1 MSKLIKYE
9 FRKTWPAKLVVLA
22 FTLIAEIVF
31 LVGVF
36 GDNPDRTGIGIAL
49 LALTAMFG
57 IFAIGVQSLVIL
69 HRDMSTKQSY
79 MLFMT
84 PNSRW
89 AILGAKVLENGLSV
103 LLSGAFFALL
113 ALGDLSLLL
122 GKNHQLEQLWTMIQ
136 DVWRSFNAEIELN
149 QMNFLLFALFIVISW
164 VNTVMTAVL
173 ADVVACALLN
183 GKRFS
188 GLIAFILFLVLNY
201 LTAKIGSL
209 VGTGA
214 SFSDRMLIENGLEL
228 VFAVIMYLCS
238 ATIMERRLSV

>member
-103 LLSGAFFALL
+103 LLSGVFFALL

-149 QMNFLLFALFIVISW
+149 QMNFLLFALLIVVSW

-188 GLIAFILFLVLNY
+188 GLIAFILFFVLNY

-214 SFSDRMLIENGLEL
+214 SFSDRMLIESGLEL
-228 VFAVIMYLCS
+228 VFAVIRYLCS

>member
-113 ALGDLSLLL
+113 ALGDISLLL

-188 GLIAFILFLVLNY
+188 GLIAFILFFVLNY

-214 SFSDRMLIENGLEL
+214 SFSDRMLIESGLEL

-238 ATIMERRLSV
+238 GTIMERRLSV

>member
-84 PNSRW
+84 PNSR
-89 AILGAKVLENGLSV
+89 
-103 LLSGAFFALL
+103 
-113 ALGDLSLLL
+113 
-122 GKNHQLEQLWTMIQ
+122 
-136 DVWRSFNAEIELN
+136 
-149 QMNFLLFALFIVISW
+149 
-164 VNTVMTAVL
+164 
-173 ADVVACALLN
+173 
-183 GKRFS
+183 
-188 GLIAFILFLVLNY
+188 
-201 LTAKIGSL
+201 
-209 VGTGA
+209 
-214 SFSDRMLIENGLEL
+214 
-228 VFAVIMYLCS
+228 
-238 ATIMERRLSV
+238 

>member
-103 LLSGAFFALL
+103 LLSGVFFALL

-188 GLIAFILFLVLNY
+188 GLIAFILFFVLNY

-214 SFSDRMLIENGLEL
+214 SFSDRMLIESGLEL

>member
-1 MSKLIKYE
+1 MLKLMKYE
-9 FRKTWPAKLVVLA
+9 FRKTWATKLILLGITA
-22 FTLIAEIVF
+22 AAEIVYLIGLYTGHQDTTGMAIF
-31 LVGVF
+31 LLVMLAFGGV
-36 GDNPDRTGIGIAL
+36 
-49 LALTAMFG
+49 
-57 IFAIGVQSLVIL
+57 LVIGLESVITL
-69 HRDMSTKQSY
+69 HRDMNTKQSY

-188 GLIAFILFLVLNY
+188 GLIAFILFFVLNY

-214 SFSDRMLIENGLEL
+214 SFSDRMLIESGLEL